1 MSSTS
6 YSANLYSAT
15 LTPDPWLRIVILSA
29 GRVLIAVGLVV
40 VLTLPLGVG
49 VRATGS
55 LLWLL
60 LGAWE
65 LRSLQRG
72 FGHCRSIRLRSD
84 GRIQILSGENDWSVV
99 TLLSGSIVLTN
110 LAWLRLRLDNGTD
123 VFELLQGNARE
134 SHDWRRFQVIWQ
146 HIGAAR

>member
-6 YSANLYSAT
+6 FSANLYSAT
-15 LTPDPWLRIVILSA
+15 LTPDPWLRILVLSA
-29 GRVLIAVGLVV
+29 GRVLIAIGLVV
-40 VLTLPLGVG
+40 ILTLPLAGG
-49 VRATGS
+49 IRTTGS

-65 LRSLQRG
+65 LGRLQRG
-72 FGHCRSIRLRSD
+72 FAHCLSIRLRSD
-84 GRIQILSGENDWSVV
+84 GRIEVLSEESEWSLAILSTGC
-99 TLLSGSIVLTN
+99 IVLSN
-110 LAWLRLRLDNGTD
+110 LAWLRLRLENGTD
-123 VFELLQGNARE
+123 VVELLRGDARE